1 MAGILAS
8 KVFSTKKI
16 TELVYLYDGTTSTI
30 LHQAERIDA
39 LQDEAAA
46 LRAKNT
52 KLAEEL
58 ESWKGDNADLIAR
71 IEALEKENARYRQER
86 TDAERMLEYERNKFE
101 RQMQSKEAG
110 IAEQLAG
117 DIELE
122 IQAIRE
128 TTEYI
133 DEDNQRRIRRRLQR
147 IDDILQ
153 EFGGA
158 SDA

>member
-1 MAGILAS
+1 M
-8 KVFSTKKI
+8 
-16 TELVYLYDGTTSTI
+16 YLYDGTTSTI

>member
-1 MAGILAS
+1 M
-8 KVFSTKKI
+8 
-16 TELVYLYDGTTSTI
+16 
-30 LHQAERIDA
+30 DA

>member
-1 MAGILAS
+1 M
-8 KVFSTKKI
+8 FSTKKI

>member
-1 MAGILAS
+1 MRSNSAT
-8 KVFSTKKI
+8 TK
-16 TELVYLYDGTTSTI
+16 LLFRPNHVSGSFCG
-30 LHQAERIDA
+30 IDA

>member
-1 MAGILAS
+1 MTNILSYSDAIS
-8 KVFSTKKI
+8 
-16 TELVYLYDGTTSTI
+16 Y
-30 LHQAERIDA
+30 DA
-39 LQDEAAA
+39 LSSSMNKCKRNVQWKDSVANYV
-46 LRAKNT
+46 LHSVKNNSS
-52 KLAEEL
+52 LAEEL

>member
-1 MAGILAS
+1 M
-8 KVFSTKKI
+8 
-16 TELVYLYDGTTSTI
+16 
-30 LHQAERIDA
+30 
-39 LQDEAAA
+39 
-46 LRAKNT
+46 
-52 KLAEEL
+52 
-58 ESWKGDNADLIAR
+58 KGG
-71 IEALEKENARYRQER
+71 
-86 TDAERMLEYERNKFE
+86 MLEYERNKFE

>member
-1 MAGILAS
+1 MGSVLGS

-86 TDAERMLEYERNKFE
+86 TDAESMLEYERNKFE

>member
-1 MAGILAS
+1 MA
-8 KVFSTKKI
+8 
-16 TELVYLYDGTTSTI
+16 I

>member
-1 MAGILAS
+1 M
-8 KVFSTKKI
+8 FSTKKI
-16 TELVYLYDGTTSTI
+16 AELVYLYDGTTSTI